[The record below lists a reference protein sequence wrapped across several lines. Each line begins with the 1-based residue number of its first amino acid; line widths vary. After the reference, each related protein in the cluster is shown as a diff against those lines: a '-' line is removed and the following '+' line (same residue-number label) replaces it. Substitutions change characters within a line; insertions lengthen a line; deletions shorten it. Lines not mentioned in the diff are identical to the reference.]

1 MVVAVITKAYH
12 DWDGRKYLELSIDDN
27 IIRAK
32 IPYRYNRVM
41 CRVHGIRPVQDFS
54 AGEKVEVLLE
64 KKHWDGEIYWI
75 VRSIRS
81 LSDV

>member
-1 MVVAVITKAYH
+1 MVVAVIAKAYH

-41 CRVHGIRPVQDFS
+41 CRVHGIRPVQDFKS
-54 AGEKVEVLLE
+54 GEKVEVLLE